1 MHFNQGTTNV
11 VGKCAKIFILKQIL
25 KIKKKKNFEGE
36 EEDENPISRTAAG
49 ENVEI

>member
-1 MHFNQGTTNV
+1 MHFNQRTTNV

-25 KIKKKKNFEGE
+25 KIKKKNFEGE